1 MGSHSGGSKVVDTTR
16 VSARQREAERPE
28 SVPDRLRSI
37 ARQVDRLSRLYGGN
51 PETLFAEK
59 EDAVRELRRLA
70 AAIERRVA

>member
-1 MGSHSGGSKVVDTTR
+1 MLRANSVLAQTR
-16 VSARQREAERPE
+16 PAGQRDGE

-37 ARQVDRLSRLYGGN
+37 ARQVDRLSRLYGGD

-70 AAIERRVA
+70 AAIERRAA